1 MKIVLDGQGGDYPEQ
16 AVLGAI
22 QAVEKHKDLEI
33 VICGKESEIKQVLAN
48 NYKGN
53 KITVCDC
60 SEVITN
66 DDVPT
71 IAVREKKDSSMVKA
85 LRMAKEDSSIDG
97 VVSSGNTGALLTAS
111 LFIAKRIKGISR
123 PCLAPSLPTAVDGKC
138 FVLVDCG
145 ANADCKPINLQH
157 FAIMGS
163 CYVESLFGV
172 QNPTVAILSNGQEK
186 GKGNELVKETYP
198 ILEGT
203 KSINFVGNV
212 EARDI
217 LSGDYDVVVCDGFSG
232 NVALKTIE
240 GTALCVMKMI
250 KDSIKN
256 GSLLQKIGGL
266 LIKPAVRKLKSTMD
280 VNEQAGG
287 TVLGVDSIIVKAHG
301 SSKQASICRCIEQA
315 MLLINNN
322 IVQKIKENLS
332 GLEENDNQIGRAHV

>member
-33 VICGKESEIKQVLAN
+33 VICGKESEITQVLAN

-85 LRMAKEDSSIDG
+85 LRMAKEDNSIDG

-287 TVLGVDSIIVKAHG
+287 TVLGVDGIIVKAHG

-332 GLEENDNQIGRAHV
+332 GLEENDNQEK

>member
-33 VICGKESEIKQVLAN
+33 VICGKESEITQVLAN

-53 KITVCDC
+53 KITICDC

-85 LRMAKEDSSIDG
+85 LRMAKEDSTIDG

-123 PCLAPSLPTAVDGKC
+123 PCLAPSLPTALDGKC

-332 GLEENDNQIGRAHV
+332 GLEGNDNQEK

>member
-1 MKIVLDGQGGDYPEQ
+1 MKIILDGQGGDYPDQ

-22 QAVEKHKDLEI
+22 KAVNKHKDLEI
-33 VICGKESEIKQVLAN
+33 IICGKAEEINKVLSD
-48 NYKGN
+48 NYSGS

-71 IAVREKKDSSMVKA
+71 IAVRQKKDSSMVKA
-85 LRMAKEDSSIDG
+85 IRMAKEDPTIDG

-145 ANADCKPINLQH
+145 ANADCRPINLQH
-157 FAIMGS
+157 FAVMGS
-163 CYVESLFGV
+163 CYVESLFGRK
-172 QNPTVAILSNGQEK
+172 NPTVAILSNGQEK

-198 ILEGT
+198 LLENT

-217 LSGDYDVVVCDGFSG
+217 LFGDYDVVVCDGFSG
-232 NVALKTIE
+232 NIALKTIE
-240 GTALCVMKMI
+240 GTALCVMRMI

-256 GSLLQKIGGL
+256 GNILQKIGGL

-301 SSKQASICRCIEQA
+301 SSKEASICRCIEQA
-315 MLLINNN
+315 MLLAQND
-322 IVQKIKENLS
+322 IVSKIKTNLS
-332 GLEENDNQIGRAHV
+332 GLEDYDN

>member
-1 MKIVLDGQGGDYPEQ
+1 M
-16 AVLGAI
+16 
-22 QAVEKHKDLEI
+22 
-33 VICGKESEIKQVLAN
+33 
-48 NYKGN
+48 
-53 KITVCDC
+53 
-60 SEVITN
+60 
-66 DDVPT
+66 
-71 IAVREKKDSSMVKA
+71 
-85 LRMAKEDSSIDG
+85 
-97 VVSSGNTGALLTAS
+97 
-111 LFIAKRIKGISR
+111 
-123 PCLAPSLPTAVDGKC
+123 APSLPTAVDGKC

-332 GLEENDNQIGRAHV
+332 GLEENDNQEK

>member
-1 MKIVLDGQGGDYPEQ
+1 MKIVLDGQGGDYPAQ

-332 GLEENDNQIGRAHV
+332 GLEENDNQEK

>member
-1 MKIVLDGQGGDYPEQ
+1 MTIVLDGQGGDYPEQ

-22 QAVEKHKDLEI
+22 KAVNKHKDLEI
-33 VICGKESEIKQVLAN
+33 IICGKAEEINKVLSD
-48 NYKGN
+48 NYKGD

-60 SEVITN
+60 REVITN
-66 DDVPT
+66 NDIPT
-71 IAVREKKDSSMVKA
+71 IAVRQKKDSSMVKA
-85 LRMAKEDSSIDG
+85 IRMAKEDDSIDG

-145 ANADCKPINLQH
+145 ANADCKPANLQH

-163 CYVESLFGV
+163 CYMQSLYGIN
-172 QNPTVAILSNGQEK
+172 NPTVAILSNGQEK

-198 ILEGT
+198 ILEAT
-203 KSINFVGNV
+203 PSINFVGNV

-217 LSGDYDVVVCDGFSG
+217 LFGNYDVVVSDGFTG
-232 NVALKTIE
+232 NAVLKTIE

-250 KDSIKN
+250 KESIKN
-256 GSLLQKIGGL
+256 GSILQKIGGL
-266 LIKPAVRKLKSTMD
+266 LIKPAVKKLKSTMD

-287 TVLGVDSIIVKAHG
+287 TVLGVDEIIVKAHG
-301 SSKQASICRCIEQA
+301 SSKEASICRCIEQTMQLA
-315 MLLINNN
+315 NNN
-322 IVQKIKENLS
+322 ILARIKEDLS
-332 GLEENDNQIGRAHV
+332 GLVDLEDNND

>member
-1 MKIVLDGQGGDYPEQ
+1 MKIVLDGQGGDYPDQ

-22 QAVEKHKDLEI
+22 KAVEKHKDLEI
-33 VICGKESEIKQVLAN
+33 IICGKENEIKEILEK
-48 NYKGN
+48 NYNGD
-53 KITVCDC
+53 KISICDC

-66 DDVPT
+66 DDIPT

-85 LRMAKEDSSIDG
+85 LRMAKEDNSIDG

-123 PCLAPSLPTAVDGKC
+123 PCLAPSLPTAVEGKC
-138 FVLVDCG
+138 FALVDCG

-163 CYVESLFGV
+163 CYMEILYGIK
-172 QNPTVAILSNGQEK
+172 NPTVAILSNGQEK

-198 ILEGT
+198 ILENT

-240 GTALCVMKMI
+240 GTALCVMRMI
-250 KDSIKN
+250 KDSIKK

-287 TVLGVDSIIVKAHG
+287 TVLGVDGIIVKAHG

-315 MLLINNN
+315 MLLANNN

-332 GLEENDNQIGRAHV
+332 GLEENDN

>member
-33 VICGKESEIKQVLAN
+33 IICGKESEITQVLAN

-280 VNEQAGG
+280 VN
-287 TVLGVDSIIVKAHG
+287 
-301 SSKQASICRCIEQA
+301 
-315 MLLINNN
+315 
-322 IVQKIKENLS
+322 
-332 GLEENDNQIGRAHV
+332 